1 MPASELPASSSSGL
15 QTAMA
20 ISCGTI
26 ATIPP
31 PTPDFAGSP
40 TRPGKLPRVLVHTA
54 GRHQRVNLPRLHWR
68 HHRFINM
75 NSFPLIRQ
83 KDKRP
88 GQLYTAHFQSA
99 VMKVVLQNLL
109 SRHDGNCQTTSSAVR

>member
-1 MPASELPASSSSGL
+1 MPASELPASSSSDSRL
-15 QTAMA
+15 RWPFHAEQSPQYRHQRQILPVVPPAVQT
-20 ISCGTI
+20 
-26 ATIPP
+26 
-31 PTPDFAGSP
+31 
-40 TRPGKLPRVLVHTA
+40 PRVLVHTA

-99 VMKVVLQNLL
+99 VMKVVLQNGCHVMMEIAKRLHQP
-109 SRHDGNCQTTSSAVR
+109 R